1 MTPTPHIPASPI
13 LGVILAGGLGRRIG
27 GDKALI
33 PLNGQPLIAHVRDRL
48 APQVAALVVNANGD
62 AARLGFLGLP
72 VIADSVPDHPGPLAG
87 VLAGLEHAA
96 AHGYGAII
104 TVPTDCPFLPV
115 DLAARLAAAIPPD
128 SPSDGPSDGLSDGP
142 PAIICAASG
151 GRRHPV
157 AALWPVA
164 VAADLRTALV
174 DEGVRRMERAM
185 DRHPVVTVAFADTS
199 PDPFFNINTADDL
212 LTAARWGANH
222 TANRKL

>member
-1 MTPTPHIPASPI
+1 MTPAPHIPAPHI

-62 AARLGFLGLP
+62 AARLAFLGLP

-96 AHGYGAII
+96 AHGYSAIV
-104 TVPTDCPFLPV
+104 TVPTDCPFLPA
-115 DLAARLAAAIPPD
+115 DLTARLAAAA
-128 SPSDGPSDGLSDGP
+128 PSIGSS
-142 PAIICAASG
+142 AIICTASG

-185 DRHPVVTVAFADTS
+185 DRHPVVTVAFDDNPPDPS
-199 PDPFFNINTADDL
+199 FPDRFFPDPFFNINTADDL
-212 LTAARWGANH
+212 LTAARWGAS
-222 TANRKL
+222 A